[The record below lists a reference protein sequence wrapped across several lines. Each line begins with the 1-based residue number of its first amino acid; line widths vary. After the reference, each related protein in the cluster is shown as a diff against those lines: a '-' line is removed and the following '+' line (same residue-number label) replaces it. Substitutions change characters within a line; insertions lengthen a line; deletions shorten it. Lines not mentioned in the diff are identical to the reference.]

1 MSSPPSCPALKRAFQ
16 TKFPEAWR
24 SNLPFLPVLVKVQV
38 FTKNSW
44 QRYTWSTI
52 DFALSNNIDPMCTFN
67 RNKHFPPTFVLC
79 IAECCK
85 EAGKIAL
92 LWRSKLESKIRV
104 SGQLLYWLCSTNM
117 NFLGNNKSKM
127 LYFDLSIFTFYQL
140 EHKSYI
146 FHISQASG
154 KKQGEDKSA
163 LATSCSSS

>member
-1 MSSPPSCPALKRAFQ
+1 MSSPPSCPIVLRSKEHSRQNSQKLGGQISLFYLFLSKFKCSQKTPGKDTRGPQQ
-16 TKFPEAWR
+16 T
-24 SNLPFLPVLVKVQV
+24 
-38 FTKNSW
+38 
-44 QRYTWSTI
+44 
-52 DFALSNNIDPMCTFN
+52 LSNNIDPMCTFN

-104 SGQLLYWLCSTNM
+104 SGQLLCWLCSTNM

-140 EHKSYI
+140 EHKNHI
-146 FHISQASG
+146 FHMSQASG
-154 KKQGEDKSA
+154 EKAG
-163 LATSCSSS
+163 

>member
-1 MSSPPSCPALKRAFQ
+1 MSSPPSCPIVPRSKEHSRQNSQKLGGQISLFYLFLS
-16 TKFPEAWR
+16 KFKC
-24 SNLPFLPVLVKVQV
+24 SQK
-38 FTKNSW
+38 
-44 QRYTWSTI
+44 RYTWSTI

-92 LWRSKLESKIRV
+92 LRRLKLESKIRV
-104 SGQLLYWLCSTNM
+104 SGQLLNWLCSTNM